1 MVHVLPAALKATVPD
16 QRSPGTC
23 LGRGG
28 TGTLVWLSEALGPR
42 WPWGETVPGIPS
54 VDFSERGTPQP
65 SKPGKTTC
73 IPQCPQHPRSPPH
86 AVDLGVPYP
95 GVLATEGEASL
106 SHPGTPSPGTR
117 LLQGQVWLQH
127 VCLHFNPD
135 PRSESTILTQQ
146 AWAPSLGERGCPWSP
161 ASRAQWCL
169 STWLS
174 PVTVLCPAGS

>member
-1 MVHVLPAALKATVPD
+1 MSASLARSVSQALVLEFVVRQASAVVLRLHQPWPMAHVLPAALEAMVPD

-23 LGRGG
+23 LGKGG

-65 SKPGKTTC
+65 PKPGQTTC
-73 IPQCPQHPRSPPH
+73 IPQCPQCPRPPPH

-106 SHPGTPSPGTR
+106 SHPGTPQSRNLSAPG
-117 LLQGQVWLQH
+117 
-127 VCLHFNPD
+127 
-135 PRSESTILTQQ
+135 
-146 AWAPSLGERGCPWSP
+146 PSLASTSMPALQSRPQERVPY
-161 ASRAQWCL
+161 
-169 STWLS
+169 
-174 PVTVLCPAGS
+174 